1 MHDVIFNTVSA
12 LKEGLLSKK
21 YSSVELTTEYL
32 DRITTIDTSTNSFI
46 TVCEEEAL
54 RQAARADEL
63 IKQGK
68 AGILTGIPYANKDI
82 FCTKNVRTSCGSKM
96 LDSFIAP
103 YNATVVEKCIDA
115 GMVMLGKTNMD
126 EFAMGSSNETSFYGR
141 AKNPW
146 DLTRVSGGSSGGS
159 ATAVA
164 ARLVPLATG
173 SDTGGSIRQPAAFC
187 GISGLKPTYGRV
199 SRYGMIAFGSSL
211 DQGGPM
217 AHCVEDL
224 ALLLSVIAGHDRK
237 DSTSNK
243 RGTEDFCR
251 HLNKSI
257 KNKVIGI
264 PKEYFSN
271 NLNPEIQLIM
281 DEAIKQIEKLGAEIK
296 DVSLPSTSLVVPTYY
311 VLASAECSSNMS
323 RYDGVRFGHRCED
336 PNSIDDLYERS
347 RAEGFGD
354 EVKRRILM
362 GTYALSSGYYDAYYE
377 KAQKIRRLVKN
388 DYISVFKDVDFL
400 IGPTCPSIAFHA
412 ETFAQDPVQMYLS
425 DVYTVSANLAG
436 LPSLSLPA
444 GFSHGMPVGMQ
455 ITGNYFMESELLS
468 LGHAYQ
474 TSTDWHNRY
483 TTQELGR

>member
-1 MHDVIFNTVSA
+1 
-12 LKEGLLSKK
+12 
-21 YSSVELTTEYL
+21 
-32 DRITTIDTSTNSFI
+32 
-46 TVCEEEAL
+46 
-54 RQAARADEL
+54 
-63 IKQGK
+63 
-68 AGILTGIPYANKDI
+68 
-82 FCTKNVRTSCGSKM
+82 
-96 LDSFIAP
+96 
-103 YNATVVEKCIDA
+103 
-115 GMVMLGKTNMD
+115 
-126 EFAMGSSNETSFYGR
+126 
-141 AKNPW
+141 
-146 DLTRVSGGSSGGS
+146 
-159 ATAVA
+159 
-164 ARLVPLATG
+164 
-173 SDTGGSIRQPAAFC
+173 
-187 GISGLKPTYGRV
+187 
-199 SRYGMIAFGSSL
+199 
-211 DQGGPM
+211 M
-217 AHCVEDL
+217 AHCAEDL
-224 ALLLSVIAGHDRK
+224 ALLLSVIAGHDHK

-243 RGTEDFCR
+243 RGPEDFSR

-257 KNKVIGI
+257 KSKVIGI

-271 NLNPEIQLIM
+271 NLNPEIQIII
-281 DEAIKQIEKLGAEIK
+281 DEAIKHIEKLGAKIK

-412 ETFAQDPVQMYLS
+412 ETFAHDPVQMYLS

-444 GFSHGMPVGMQ
+444 GFTQGMPVGMQ
-455 ITGNYFMESELLS
+455 ITGNYFKESELLS

-474 TSTDWHNRY
+474 TNTDWHNRY
-483 TTQELGR
+483 TTEKLGR